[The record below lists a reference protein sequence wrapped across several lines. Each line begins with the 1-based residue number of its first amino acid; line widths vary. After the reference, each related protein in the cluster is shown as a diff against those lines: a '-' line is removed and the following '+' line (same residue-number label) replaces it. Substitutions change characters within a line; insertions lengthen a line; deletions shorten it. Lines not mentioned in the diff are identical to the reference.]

1 VLWLFV
7 FAHPFYFRG
16 NGKHIARLERFHDYY
31 AALRWLFR
39 YRARLPLTSNAVDTP
54 LQYLTLYYAAEL
66 MRSHGLYYSPLFI
79 YRSYYYATC
88 FSKYFAPE
96 VILSMVLLR
105 NLSHHIM

>member
-1 VLWLFV
+1 
-7 FAHPFYFRG
+7 
-16 NGKHIARLERFHDYY
+16 
-31 AALRWLFR
+31 
-39 YRARLPLTSNAVDTP
+39 
-54 LQYLTLYYAAEL
+54 

-105 NLSHHIM
+105 NLSHHIMWVELLTWSHLSRSSCDSSPTASLLRIISRKWVAVISAKNHKRQSITAKRKKSPTPKDEPQY